1 MYTIIATLVMTHI
14 TIICVTLFLHRSQ
27 AHRSIHFHPAVSHF
41 MRLWL
46 WLTTGMNTKEWVAV
60 HRKHHQASDTPADP
74 HSPKIYGIWRVLFG
88 GAFLYVQSKKD
99 PEVMKLGVGTPNDWI
114 ERKIYT
120 PHPYAG
126 ILLMLVI
133 DLVLFGL
140 AGFIVWGVQ
149 MIWIP
154 FWAAGVING
163 LAHWVGY
170 RNYDVKDTS
179 RNLYPIA
186 FWIGGEELHN
196 NHHGDGASAKF
207 SKRWYEFDIGWMWF
221 RILEIFN
228 LAWRRQEHV

>member
-1 MYTIIATLVMTHI
+1 MTHI

-27 AHRSIHFHPAVSHF
+27 AHRSIHFHPVVSHF

-99 PEVMKLGVGTPNDWI
+99 PEVMKLGVGTPNDWV

-221 RILEIFN
+221 RILETFN